1 MQTLN
6 TALTLA
12 QHAQIVTLLTGTYT
26 DRSDLQGIHNAYCNT
41 GVLTD
46 MLSADDRAWF
56 EHNDIDTTADDFDIF
71 GHGELS
77 FTEVLESIKAI
88 GEIETVIAYALPM
101 HVELEKAG
109 ALYIQRND

>member
-1 MQTLN
+1 MQTNN

-12 QHAQIVTLLTGTYT
+12 QQAQTVALLTGTYT
-26 DRSDLQGIHNAYCNT
+26 DRYDLAGIHNAYCNT

-46 MLSADDRAWF
+46 MLSDDDQARF
-56 EHNDIDTTADDFDIF
+56 DHDDIDTTADDFDIF

-77 FTEVLESIKAI
+77 FTKMLESIKAI

-109 ALYIQRND
+109 ALYIQRNG